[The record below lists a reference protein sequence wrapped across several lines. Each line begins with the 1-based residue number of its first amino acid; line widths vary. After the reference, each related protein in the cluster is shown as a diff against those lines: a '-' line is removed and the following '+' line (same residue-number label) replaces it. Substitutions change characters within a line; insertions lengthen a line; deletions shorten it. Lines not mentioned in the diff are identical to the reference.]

1 MIRVAIIGATGI
13 VGQQFLVGL
22 DGHPWFKVTKLAA
35 SQRSAGKKYIDALRD
50 DAGSLKWWCPEPIPA
65 GVAEMVVEYLK
76 TADRENER
84 TVTFDS
90 KESNQSVENQA
101 ERAA

>member
-35 SQRSAGKKYIDALRD
+35 SQRSAGKKYIDALP
-50 DAGSLKWWCPEPIPA
+50 G
-65 GVAEMVVEYLK
+65 
-76 TADRENER
+76 
-84 TVTFDS
+84 
-90 KESNQSVENQA
+90 
-101 ERAA
+101 